1 MTDETQAAAAQDT
14 TAATQAEAAQ
24 SEGSVLTPDTTTQQP
39 GAEGAAPA
47 AQEEKPAEGEGEG
60 KDTESDGKP
69 ADAGAPED
77 YADFTLPDGIEIDAD
92 VMTEFKGLAKELGI
106 SQEAAQKLIDL
117 QSSMESKRAESLQQ
131 MVADQSQ
138 QWADQVK
145 SDPEIGGEHYDK
157 SVQLAVKTIETFGSP
172 ELRTLL
178 NDSGLGNHPE
188 LVKFCHRIGK
198 AISED
203 TLVMGGNQAPAK
215 LTPEEIMYG
224 KGA

>member
-24 SEGSVLTPDTTTQQP
+24 SEGSVLTPGTTTNPAQP
-39 GAEGAAPA
+39 DPAKAAEGAAG
-47 AQEEKPAEGEGEG
+47 KGESEG
-60 KDTESDGKP
+60 KDTEADGKP

-77 YADFTLPDGIEIDAD
+77 YGDFSFPEGVEIDAD

-106 SQEAAQKLIDL
+106 TQEAAQKLIDL
-117 QSSMESKRAESLQQ
+117 QASMEEKRAETLQQ

-138 QWADQVK
+138 QWANQVK
-145 SDPEIGGEHYDK
+145 NDPEIGGENYDQ
-157 SVQLAVKTIETFGSP
+157 SVALAVKTIETFGSP

-203 TLVMGGNQAPAK
+203 KLVMGGTQNSSGEMSIVDAFK
-215 LTPEEIMYG
+215 
-224 KGA
+224 

>member
-24 SEGSVLTPDTTTQQP
+24 SEGSVLTPDAPTTPAQP
-39 GAEGAAPA
+39 DPAPA
-47 AQEEKPAEGEGEG
+47 AEGEAGKGEGEG
-60 KDTESDGKP
+60 KDTEADGKP
-69 ADAGAPED
+69 ADAGAPTE
-77 YADFTLPDGIEIDAD
+77 YADFTLPEGTEIDAD

-106 SQEAAQKLIDL
+106 TQEAAQKLIDL
-117 QSSMESKRAESLQQ
+117 QASMEQKRAETLQQ

-138 QWADQVK
+138 QWANQVK
-145 SDPEIGGEHYDK
+145 NDPEIGGENYDQ
-157 SVQLAVKTIETFGSP
+157 SVALAVKTIETFGSP
-172 ELRTLL
+172 KLRTLL

-203 TLVMGGNQAPAK
+203 KLVMGGTQNSSGEMSIVDAFK
-215 LTPEEIMYG
+215 
-224 KGA
+224 

>member
-24 SEGSVLTPDTTTQQP
+24 SEGSVLTPGTTTNPAQP
-39 GAEGAAPA
+39 DPAKAEEGAAG
-47 AQEEKPAEGEGEG
+47 KGESEG
-60 KDTESDGKP
+60 KDTEADGKP
-69 ADAGAPED
+69 AEAGAPAE
-77 YADFTLPDGIEIDAD
+77 YADFQLPEGIEIDAD

-106 SQEAAQKLIDL
+106 TQEAAQKLIDL
-117 QSSMESKRAESLQQ
+117 QASMEEKRAETLQQ

-138 QWADQVK
+138 QWANQVK
-145 SDPEIGGEHYDK
+145 NDPDIGGEIYDQ
-157 SVQLAVKTIETFGSP
+157 SVALAVKTIETFGSP

-203 TLVMGGNQAPAK
+203 TLVMGGDQGTPK
-215 LTPEEIMYG
+215 KTPEEIMYG
-224 KGA
+224 TGA

>member
-24 SEGSVLTPDTTTQQP
+24 SEGSVLTPGTTTNPAQP
-39 GAEGAAPA
+39 DPAKAAEGAAG
-47 AQEEKPAEGEGEG
+47 KGESEG
-60 KDTESDGKP
+60 KDTEADGKP
-69 ADAGAPED
+69 AEAGAPAE
-77 YADFTLPDGIEIDAD
+77 YADFQLPEGIEIDAD

-106 SQEAAQKLIDL
+106 TQEAAQKLIDL
-117 QSSMESKRAESLQQ
+117 QASMEEKRAETLQQ

-138 QWADQVK
+138 QWANQVK
-145 SDPEIGGEHYDK
+145 NDPEIGGENYDQ
-157 SVQLAVKTIETFGSP
+157 SVALAVKTIETFGSP

-203 TLVMGGNQAPAK
+203 TLVMGGDQGTPK
-215 LTPEEIMYG
+215 KTPEEIMYG
-224 KGA
+224 TGA

>member
-24 SEGSVLTPDTTTQQP
+24 SEGSVLTPDAPTTPAQP
-39 GAEGAAPA
+39 DPAPA
-47 AQEEKPAEGEGEG
+47 AEGEAGKGEGEG
-60 KDTESDGKP
+60 KDTEADGKP
-69 ADAGAPED
+69 ADAGAPTE
-77 YADFTLPDGIEIDAD
+77 YADFTLPEGTEIDAD

-106 SQEAAQKLIDL
+106 TQEAAQKLIDL
-117 QSSMESKRAESLQQ
+117 QASMEQKRAETLQQ

-138 QWADQVK
+138 QWANQVK
-145 SDPEIGGEHYDK
+145 NDPEIGGENYDQ
-157 SVQLAVKTIETFGSP
+157 SVALAVKTIETFGSP

-203 TLVMGGNQAPAK
+203 KLVMGGTQNSSGEMSIVDAFK
-215 LTPEEIMYG
+215 
-224 KGA
+224 

>member
-24 SEGSVLTPDTTTQQP
+24 SEGSVLTPDAPTTPAQP
-39 GAEGAAPA
+39 APAPA
-47 AQEEKPAEGEGEG
+47 AEGEAGKGEGEG
-60 KDTESDGKP
+60 KDTEADGKP
-69 ADAGAPED
+69 ADAGAPTE
-77 YADFTLPDGIEIDAD
+77 YADFTLPEGIEIDAD

-106 SQEAAQKLIDL
+106 TQEAAQKLIDL
-117 QSSMESKRAESLQQ
+117 QASMEEKRAETLQQ

-138 QWADQVK
+138 QWANQVK
-145 SDPEIGGEHYDK
+145 NDPEIGGENYDQ
-157 SVQLAVKTIETFGSP
+157 SVALAVKTIETFGSP

-203 TLVMGGNQAPAK
+203 TLVMGGDQGTPK
-215 LTPEEIMYG
+215 KTPEEIMYG
-224 KGA
+224 TGA

>member
-24 SEGSVLTPDTTTQQP
+24 SEGSVLTPGTTTNPAQP
-39 GAEGAAPA
+39 DPAKAAEGAAG
-47 AQEEKPAEGEGEG
+47 KGESEG
-60 KDTESDGKP
+60 KDTEADGKP
-69 ADAGAPED
+69 AEAGAPAE
-77 YADFTLPDGIEIDAD
+77 YADFQLPEGIEIDAD

-106 SQEAAQKLIDL
+106 TQEAAQKLIDL
-117 QSSMESKRAESLQQ
+117 QSSMEEKRAETLQQ

-138 QWADQVK
+138 QWANQVK
-145 SDPEIGGEHYDK
+145 NDPEIGGENYDQ
-157 SVQLAVKTIETFGSP
+157 SVALAVKTIETFGSP

-203 TLVMGGNQAPAK
+203 KLVMGGTQNSSGEMSIVDAFK
-215 LTPEEIMYG
+215 
-224 KGA
+224 